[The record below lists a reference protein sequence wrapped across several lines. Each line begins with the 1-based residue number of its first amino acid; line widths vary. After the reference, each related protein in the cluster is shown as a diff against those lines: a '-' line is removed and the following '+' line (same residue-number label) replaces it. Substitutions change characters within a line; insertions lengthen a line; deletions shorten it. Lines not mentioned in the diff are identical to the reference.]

1 MRMLLTDFLKE
12 GISSLERLY
21 STAESRSMM
30 LMLCEAKIG
39 TKSYTH
45 IVEPEYQISAAQ
57 EALLRE
63 NLERLSKGEPIQY
76 VIGKAEFCGFEFKVG
91 PDVLIPRP
99 ETELMCREAIS
110 ICSRISRMRGAY
122 GKKAA
127 PVKVLDLCTGSGCI
141 AWTVALSVPGVVV
154 TGVDI
159 SEGALK
165 IASSQNF
172 QSVLK
177 ETGAV
182 SPTFKKADILD
193 RDTEFTDEKY
203 DVIISNPP
211 YIMESEKPLLRAN
224 VLEFE
229 PHLALFVPDEDPLV
243 FYRAIADWSE
253 RFLAP
258 EGKGLTEIN
267 EVLGK
272 ETFTVFKEAGFVNL
286 DIVKDFYDKNR
297 FIFYSKPKSQ

>member
-45 IVEPEYQISAAQ
+45 IVEPEYQISASQ

-182 SPTFKKADILD
+182 APTFKKADILN
-193 RDTEFTDEKY
+193 RDTEFTNEKY

-229 PHLALFVPDEDPLV
+229 PHMALFVPDEDPLV
-243 FYRAIADWSE
+243 FYRAIADLSGK
-253 RFLAP
+253 FLAP

-272 ETFTVFKEAGFVNL
+272 ETFTVFKEVGFVNL

-297 FIFYSKPKSQ
+297 FIFYSKSKS